1 MKKFSSKWKASKRPG
16 KQRKYRGNLPLHQ
29 RKKLVNANLS
39 KELRAKYKKRSM
51 SIKKGFTVKIM
62 KGKFKKKQGKVSKV
76 NLKKLQIIVEGIQIK
91 KLDGSKANF
100 PLRASNLQIVKLES
114 DEVQKTEVR
123 KEEVKNK
130 KTKDKPEEKK

>member
-62 KGKFKKKQGKVSKV
+62 KGKFKKHEIPKWCKDNDKYMDSKT
-76 NLKKLQIIVEGIQIK
+76 N
-91 KLDGSKANF
+91 
-100 PLRASNLQIVKLES
+100 
-114 DEVQKTEVR
+114 
-123 KEEVKNK
+123 NK
-130 KTKDKPEEKK
+130 PK